1 MTSYELDF
9 HQPDNATSRTHP
21 EACLQ
26 HDGITCEP
34 RPDHAQYISQYLALL
49 KHDPKA
55 IFTAAAKA
63 AQAADYLKAFSQPAA
78 VADTPS
84 ADPIAA

>member
-1 MTSYELDF
+1 MTAAFLCAEL
-9 HQPDNATSRTHP
+9 
-21 EACLQ
+21 
-26 HDGITCEP
+26 GITCEP

-78 VADTPS
+78 VAGTPS